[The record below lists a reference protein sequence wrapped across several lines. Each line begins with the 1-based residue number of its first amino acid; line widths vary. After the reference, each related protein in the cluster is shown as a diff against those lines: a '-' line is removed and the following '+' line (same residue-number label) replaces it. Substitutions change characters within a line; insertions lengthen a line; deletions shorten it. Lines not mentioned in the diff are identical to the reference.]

1 MKNVIITMAVG
12 LYVVLLSAGVVFASG
27 AERHDERRHAQTDQ
41 YESKIYGTIQSLPAG
56 MIGIWNVNGRE
67 ISVTKTTRIKEKY
80 GKAEVGAYVEVEGT
94 ASGNT
99 LNAYKVEVKRDRT
112 ERQ

>member
-12 LYVVLLSAGVVFASG
+12 LYVVLLSAGVAFASG
-27 AERHDERRHAQTDQ
+27 DEQHDSRKHAQTGQ
-41 YESKIYGTIQSLPAG
+41 YESKIYGTVQSLPAG
-56 MIGIWNVNGRE
+56 MTGIWNVNGRE
-67 ISVTKTTRIKEKY
+67 ISVSKNTRIKEKY